1 MRRNLGDMV
10 FAVKTSFH
18 VVRFALPVTL
28 MLLTIVQQHMQDSRM
43 FPWLDICI
51 YIYVFL
57 FFFVLKYSNLW
68 VVHSTVFDISQT
80 KGHVYL

>member
-43 FPWLDICI
+43 SMAGYI
-51 YIYVFL
+51 YI
-57 FFFVLKYSNLW
+57 FFFFFRIEIFKSMGGSLNCL
-68 VVHSTVFDISQT
+68 
-80 KGHVYL
+80 

>member
-43 FPWLDICI
+43 FPWLDI
-51 YIYVFL
+51 YIFFS
-57 FFFVLKYSNLW
+57 FFFRIEIFKSMGGSLNCL
-68 VVHSTVFDISQT
+68 
-80 KGHVYL
+80 